1 MKAKCV
7 LGLVITFA
15 AGIAAAFTITQQIGA
30 HGSATGGASFIY
42 TENDPAEETIYTA
55 DAGYVIAKLDIGGV
69 AVAAAQFSK
78 VYTNSQTFAADTLIT
93 ATFAKEDAW
102 WVSPFVRNALDLG
115 LTSNPYNSGSDPA
128 GESHYFVAHSPS
140 AVSASS
146 PRARGDLFDIPAL
159 LDSIDPAF
167 MSMAKTPDA
176 GADGFWMGSE
186 AVRGGTIS
194 TDLGIILAGGI
205 NSGVHNLAFALDGS
219 WVEGE
224 GGSYSGVYAISNDLG
239 VAIDSMAF
247 GPGSQYLYSNVYAP
261 SGSRNKIVKWE
272 VLNGLAAS
280 GTNLVK
286 AAEWTVSSA
295 RVRAMTA
302 ATLGGRDLVYFA
314 GDNASTFGVLDTVT
328 SNEYALGTCFE
339 QMTDV
344 RVAGKADG
352 TPRLYLMGGTGA
364 AGKLYIYDLASNGLS
379 LVSATPTA
387 VVDASDMRT
396 LTQTGYGTF
405 VQPDNELNAF
415 FTCNVGGNDNLFVLE
430 NTPVQ
435 FFVEGNFVVD
445 GATLVRDRTNT
456 YTNNADVARPS
467 QRPGATQSSASRSTA
482 RRTAIS
488 PPPPTPTRA
497 RPSRTMSMWS

>member
-140 AVSASS
+140 AISASS

-159 LDSIDPAF
+159 LDSIDAAF

-186 AVRGGTIS
+186 AVRGGTDRKS
-194 TDLGIILAGGI
+194 
-205 NSGVHNLAFALDGS
+205 
-219 WVEGE
+219 
-224 GGSYSGVYAISNDLG
+224 
-239 VAIDSMAF
+239 
-247 GPGSQYLYSNVYAP
+247 
-261 SGSRNKIVKWE
+261 
-272 VLNGLAAS
+272 
-280 GTNLVK
+280 
-286 AAEWTVSSA
+286 
-295 RVRAMTA
+295 
-302 ATLGGRDLVYFA
+302 
-314 GDNASTFGVLDTVT
+314 
-328 SNEYALGTCFE
+328 
-339 QMTDV
+339 
-344 RVAGKADG
+344 
-352 TPRLYLMGGTGA
+352 
-364 AGKLYIYDLASNGLS
+364 
-379 LVSATPTA
+379 
-387 VVDASDMRT
+387 VV
-396 LTQTGYGTF
+396 
-405 VQPDNELNAF
+405 
-415 FTCNVGGNDNLFVLE
+415 
-430 NTPVQ
+430 
-435 FFVEGNFVVD
+435 
-445 GATLVRDRTNT
+445 
-456 YTNNADVARPS
+456 
-467 QRPGATQSSASRSTA
+467 
-482 RRTAIS
+482 
-488 PPPPTPTRA
+488 
-497 RPSRTMSMWS
+497 